1 MIIKIDVES
10 DLYQRIENLVKEG
23 KYQNVMQF
31 IKIALSN
38 QVQEEYSVS
47 PELDDNF
54 PIKDHIKEKQESTI
68 KDKGSWIES
77 LEKLQFEKSQIL
89 RKDDD
94 FIWSFYNRFFPIK
107 IAISHLAHIVSP
119 EKPWYDLEEWK
130 ESATQIAQGWYQT
143 LKVFELDNDV
153 KMHNRMTIGLP
164 THTFE
169 LALVKKKS
177 EKIKLQ
183 RKIESSKNR
192 FANQFVGRYN
202 KKNNT
207 VEGACFA
214 MNLISV
220 KISGGRCL
228 VSLTELGKKFA
239 VLDNPMFNE
248 DFTKIFSDEEV
259 KLIYE
264 EILPQFKT
272 EYQIIQDV
280 VNELKQKTLTTD
292 EIQEIFHGY
301 RKLIFEY
308 TSDNPE
314 KLDDK
319 QKKDKII
326 QTRVATMGRL
336 AELKIVN
343 WEIINSVSNYSL
355 NREKMSLLDL

>member
-1 MIIKIDVES
+1 
-10 DLYQRIENLVKEG
+10 
-23 KYQNVMQF
+23 
-31 IKIALSN
+31 
-38 QVQEEYSVS
+38 
-47 PELDDNF
+47 
-54 PIKDHIKEKQESTI
+54 
-68 KDKGSWIES
+68 
-77 LEKLQFEKSQIL
+77 
-89 RKDDD
+89 
-94 FIWSFYNRFFPIK
+94 
-107 IAISHLAHIVSP
+107 
-119 EKPWYDLEEWK
+119 
-130 ESATQIAQGWYQT
+130 
-143 LKVFELDNDV
+143 
-153 KMHNRMTIGLP
+153 MTIGLP

-202 KKNNT
+202 KKNNA